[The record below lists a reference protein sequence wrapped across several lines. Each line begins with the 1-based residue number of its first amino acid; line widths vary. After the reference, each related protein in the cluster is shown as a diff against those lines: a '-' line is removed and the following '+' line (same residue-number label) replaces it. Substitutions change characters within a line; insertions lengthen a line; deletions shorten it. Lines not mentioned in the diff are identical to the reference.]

1 MIIRAKPSLWQ
12 IMTATRG
19 SVLPIIAPQILGMM
33 IYAAVVVYIDHTF
46 WRLPHPEP
54 TAFGVF
60 GIALS
65 LFLGFRNNAAY
76 DRWWEARKL
85 WGLMLANMR
94 ALARETEVFLQDE
107 AARHRILHL
116 ALANL
121 HLHRLNLRSGQPDE
135 SSRAAT
141 DRAGLPPLAKPC
153 DALDAMAW
161 ALASERQAGRL
172 DGFGARQLAIRM
184 ADLGDHQAGAERIA
198 VTPLPYVYSL
208 LVFRTSWLYLLIVP
222 LSLVGPASWMT
233 PLIVGVMAYIFFGF
247 AEVTEELSHPFAD
260 TPNALPLSAI
270 CRAVEISMA
279 PHLGQVPPE
288 PLLPVDYRLD

>member
-1 MIIRAKPSLWQ
+1 MIVRGKPTFLHVL
-12 IMTATRG
+12 TAVRG
-19 SVLPIIAPQILGMM
+19 SVLPTIAPQLLGMM
-33 IYAAVVVYIDHTF
+33 AYAAALVWVDHRF
-46 WRLPHPEP
+46 HDLPHPEP
-54 TAFGVF
+54 TSFGVF

-94 ALARETEVFLQDE
+94 ALAREAEVFLPEE
-107 AARHRILHL
+107 AARHRLLRL

-121 HLHRLNLRSGQPDE
+121 HLHRINLRASGPDAA
-135 SSRAAT
+135 STAAT
-141 DRAGLPPLAKPC
+141 DRAGLAARARPC
-153 DALDAMAW
+153 DALDAMALM
-161 ALASERQAGRL
+161 LAEERAAGRL
-172 DGFGARQLAIRM
+172 DGFGARQLTDRM
-184 ADLGDHQAGAERIA
+184 ADLGNHQAGAERIA

-222 LSLVGPASWMT
+222 LSLIGPAGWMT
-233 PLIVGVMAYIFFGF
+233 PLVVGVMAYIFFGF

-260 TPNALPLSAI
+260 TPNALPMSAI

-279 PHLGQVPPE
+279 PHLGEEPPP

>member
-1 MIIRAKPSLWQ
+1 MIIRGKPSLWQ
-12 IMTATRG
+12 ILTATRG

-33 IYAAVVVYIDHTF
+33 LYAAAVVLFDHTF
-46 WRLPHPEP
+46 HDLPHPEP

-121 HLHRLNLRSGQPDE
+121 HLHRLNLRKGAPDD
-135 SSRAAT
+135 SSRLAT
-141 DRAGLPPLAKPC
+141 DRAGLPADAKPC

-161 ALASERQAGRL
+161 VLAAEREAGRL
-172 DGFGARQLAIRM
+172 DGFGARQLADRM
-184 ADLGDHQAGAERIA
+184 SDLGNHQAGAERIA

-222 LSLVGPASWMT
+222 FSLVGPASWMT
-233 PLIVGVMAYIFFGF
+233 PLVVGVMAYIFFGF
-247 AEVTEELSHPFAD
+247 AEVTEELSHPFTD
-260 TPNALPLSAI
+260 TPNSLPLSAI

-279 PHLGQVPPE
+279 PHLGEVPP
-288 PLLPVDYRLD
+288 PPMLPVDYRLD

>member
-1 MIIRAKPSLWQ
+1 MIIRGKPSLWH
-12 IMTATRG
+12 IMTALRG
-19 SVLPIIAPQILGMM
+19 SVLPVIAPQVLGMM
-33 IYAAVVVYIDHTF
+33 AYAGVIVWLDRTF
-46 WRLPHPEP
+46 HDLPHPEP
-54 TAFGVF
+54 TAFSVF

-94 ALARETEVFLQDE
+94 ALARETEVFLTDE
-107 AARHRILHL
+107 AVRHRILRL

-121 HLHRLNLRSGQPDE
+121 HLHRTNLRGQGPDAA
-135 SSRAAT
+135 SQAAT
-141 DRAGLPPLAKPC
+141 EKAGLSTTARPC

-161 ALASERQAGRL
+161 VLAAERQAGRL
-172 DGFGARQLAIRM
+172 DGFGARQLADRM
-184 ADLGDHQAGAERIA
+184 SDLGNHQAGAERIA

-208 LVFRTSWLYLLIVP
+208 LVFRTSWLYLLFVP
-222 LSLVGPASWMT
+222 LSLVGAAGWMT
-233 PLIVGVMAYIFFGF
+233 PLVVGVMAYVFFGF
-247 AEVTEELSHPFAD
+247 AEVTEELSHPFAE
-260 TPNALPLSAI
+260 TPNALPLNAI

-279 PHLGQVPPE
+279 PHLGEVPPP

>member
-1 MIIRAKPSLWQ
+1 MIVRGKPSLWHVL
-12 IMTATRG
+12 TAVRG
-19 SVLPIIAPQILGMM
+19 SVLPVIAPQIVGMM
-33 IYAAVVVYIDHTF
+33 AYAAVLVWIDHTF
-46 WRLPHPEP
+46 HDLPHPEP

-94 ALARETEVFLQDE
+94 ALARETEVFLKDE
-107 AARHRILHL
+107 AVRHRILRL

-121 HLHRLNLRSGQPDE
+121 HLHRINLRRSGPDE
-135 SSRAAT
+135 ASRAAT
-141 DRAGLPPLAKPC
+141 GRAGLPDMARPC

-161 ALASERQAGRL
+161 VLAAEREAGRL
-172 DGFGARQLAIRM
+172 DGFGARQLADRM
-184 ADLGDHQAGAERIA
+184 SDLGNHQAGAERIA

-222 LSLVGPASWMT
+222 FSLVGPASWMT
-233 PLIVGVMAYIFFGF
+233 PLVVGVMAYIFFGF
-247 AEVTEELSHPFAD
+247 AEVTEELSHPFD
-260 TPNALPLSAI
+260 TTPNALPLNAI

-279 PHLGQVPPE
+279 PHLGEPAPPSLA
-288 PLLPVDYRLD
+288 PADFRLD